1 MHVGDKILSK
11 RKPSTPHFP
20 SAASLQTIKPHLFIF
35 MYLDTQFLHCPLC
48 GRVSLNIVEKSVVTE
63 MLTELA
69 ALELKATTKLAQRGK
84 LNSFDFQHAGKY

>member
-1 MHVGDKILSK
+1 M
-11 RKPSTPHFP
+11 
-20 SAASLQTIKPHLFIF
+20 
-35 MYLDTQFLHCPLC
+35 
-48 GRVSLNIVEKSVVTE
+48 SLNIVEKSVVTE